1 MIKRP
6 SGQWDGNLTLTL
18 IFMIPRKYY
27 KKKKKKKKREKK
39 IFICGNIS
47 LVIALWVDILIV
59 YIALNQISTFLRQFY
74 PGNLANFAVGTII
87 SSSSLLSLFHDSAKL
102 LYCRDGTVCSSS
114 WCISFFYFLSSFLF
128 LFFPN
133 LFSLILLQQIF
144 ARLVHWSILGNVF
157 GSFFNISLRF
167 NG

>member
-27 KKKKKKKKREKK
+27 KKKKKKREKK

-114 WCISFFYFLSSFLF
+114 
-128 LFFPN
+128 
-133 LFSLILLQQIF
+133 
-144 ARLVHWSILGNVF
+144 
-157 GSFFNISLRF
+157 
-167 NG
+167 

>member
-27 KKKKKKKKREKK
+27 KKKKKKKKEKKK

-114 WCISFFYFLSSFLF
+114 WCISFLYFLSSFLF